1 MDGAIHFEA
10 EPERQLIRTGP
21 IELRDKGPNG
31 RPLGTP
37 EDCAD
42 DDSPWELHRG
52 ELVETPMANNSH
64 STVIGI
70 VGHLFSTHARDEFST
85 KVDVHCVLDDAF
97 GESRRA
103 PDVVLIRELKRPEV
117 DGPLRGIPII
127 AVEVRATQA
136 KKHLEEKVKLYLE
149 HDWPTVWI
157 VHTERH
163 EVEVVELGLAPV
175 VYRPGAN
182 VPLVPE
188 LDKYG
193 LSFMPVNAFFDNE
206 DASKHIDRW
215 VEAKGHQ
222 RGLTQGIT
230 QGIAT
235 SLLSVLEAR
244 GIRMTAAVRKR
255 IEGCNDLNTLQ
266 RWLLLAATA
275 TNVDAFV
282 KGMD

>member
-1 MDGAIHFEA
+1 MDGAIHYEA

-21 IELRDKGPNG
+21 IELRDRGPNG

-37 EDCAD
+37 ADCED

-52 ELVETPMANNSH
+52 ELVETPMSH
-64 STVIGI
+64 NAHATVIGI
-70 VGHLFSTHARDEFST
+70 ISNLFGTHARDEYSN

-103 PDVVLIRELKRPEV
+103 PDVVLIRELKLPDV
-117 DGPLRGIPII
+117 DGPLRGVPIL

-136 KKHLEEKVKLYLE
+136 KKYLEEKVKLYLE

-163 EVEVVELGLAPV
+163 EVEIVQHGLAPV

-193 LSFMPVNAFFDNE
+193 LSSLPVNAFFDKLE
-206 DASKHIDRW
+206 ASKYIDRW
-215 VEAKGHQ
+215 AEAQGHQ
-222 RGLTQGIT
+222 R
-230 QGIAT
+230 GIAT
-235 SLLSVLEAR
+235 SLLAVLEAR
-244 GIRMTAAVRKR
+244 GIRITAAVRKR
-255 IEGCNDLNTLQ
+255 IDACNDVNALQ

-275 TNVDAFV
+275 TNLDAFV
-282 KGMD
+282 EGMG

>member
-37 EDCAD
+37 ADCDD

-52 ELVETPMANNSH
+52 ELVETPMAHNIH
-64 STVIGI
+64 SI
-70 VGHLFSTHARDEFST
+70 VMAILTGLFLTHARDRYSVLTEI
-85 KVDVHCVLDDAF
+85 HCVLDDAL
-97 GESRRA
+97 GESRRV
-103 PDVVLIRELKRPEV
+103 PDVVLAHEV
-117 DGPLRGIPII
+117 TSPKNEALRGIPIL
-127 AVEVRATQA
+127 AVEVRAA
-136 KKHLEEKVKLYLE
+136 EHKKHLEEKVKLYLE
-149 HDWPTVWI
+149 HDWPIVWI

-193 LSFMPVNAFFDNE
+193 LSFMPVNAFFDKQE
-206 DASKHIDRW
+206 ASKYIDRW
-215 VEAKGHQ
+215 TEAKGHQ
-222 RGLTQGIT
+222 RGLT

-244 GIRMTAAVRKR
+244 GIRITAAVRKR
-255 IEGCNDLNTLQ
+255 IEGSNDLNTLQ
-266 RWLLLAATA
+266 RWLLLASTA